1 MARKGEVSGVAG
13 AVISGFSPPS
23 PPRARLSES
32 PLTLGGHRY
41 PTVGYLPF
49 ACKAVFLSLLGQR
62 NPHPVCQG
70 HFEEFTGC
78 EGRPDHSLCEHEV

>member
-13 AVISGFSPPS
+13 ACDFRILTPS

-32 PLTLGGHRY
+32 PLTLGGHYY

-49 ACKAVFLSLLGQR
+49 ACKAMFLSLLGQR

-70 HFEEFTGC
+70 HFEEFYGC
-78 EGRPDHSLCEHEV
+78 EGRPAHSLCKHEV